1 MEHRVKLHSSIL
13 NPKPLNPKPLNPKP
27 DQESESLE
35 RLRAEAF
42 GQGLEVH
49 FAMLISQK
57 GISFQGLLR
66 EIHKGV

>member
-1 MEHRVKLHSSIL
+1 MEHRVKLHSSI
-13 NPKPLNPKPLNPKP
+13 LNPKPLNPKP